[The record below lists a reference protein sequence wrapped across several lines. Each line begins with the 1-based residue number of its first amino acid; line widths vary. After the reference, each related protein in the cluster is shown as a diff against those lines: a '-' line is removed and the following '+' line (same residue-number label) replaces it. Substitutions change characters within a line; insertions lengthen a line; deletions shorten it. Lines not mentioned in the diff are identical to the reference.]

1 MDVFWITRKEKFVH
15 GLRLGIPITFGYI
28 PMGIG
33 YAALAIKAGLTPF
46 ETVSMSVLIYTMLA
60 QGATLFNIVL
70 TSFVLNFRY
79 FVMNTCIYNKVDD
92 ASLAVRIPSSHL
104 AVDEAF
110 AMFMLMEESSI
121 WTYIGLAGIAWLSW
135 IFGAII
141 GVIVLNVLPI
151 IVANSFNISLY
162 ALFVALLVP
171 AVKESKELAILVVI
185 TAILNVVLQFF
196 IGNWSLIIAIL
207 LGALIGMYIVDD
219 DTVLGDAYKAA
230 DGTCSNEEVQQWI
243 LLY

>member
-1 MDVFWITRKEKFVH
+1 
-15 GLRLGIPITFGYI
+15 
-28 PMGIG
+28 
-33 YAALAIKAGLTPF
+33 
-46 ETVSMSVLIYTMLA
+46 
-60 QGATLFNIVL
+60 
-70 TSFVLNFRY
+70 
-79 FVMNTCIYNKVDD
+79 
-92 ASLAVRIPSSHL
+92 
-104 AVDEAF
+104 
-110 AMFMLMEESSI
+110 MFMLMEESSI

-219 DTVLGDAYKAA
+219 DTVLGDAYKTG
-230 DGTCSNEEVQQWI
+230 DETCSNKEVQQ
-243 LLY
+243 

>member
-1 MDVFWITRKEKFVH
+1 
-15 GLRLGIPITFGYI
+15 
-28 PMGIG
+28 
-33 YAALAIKAGLTPF
+33 
-46 ETVSMSVLIYTMLA
+46 
-60 QGATLFNIVL
+60 
-70 TSFVLNFRY
+70 
-79 FVMNTCIYNKVDD
+79 
-92 ASLAVRIPSSHL
+92 
-104 AVDEAF
+104 
-110 AMFMLMEESSI
+110 MEESSI

-219 DTVLGDAYKAA
+219 DTVLGDAYKTA
-230 DGTCSNEEVQQWI
+230 DETCSNKEVQQ
-243 LLY
+243 

>member
-1 MDVFWITRKEKFVH
+1 
-15 GLRLGIPITFGYI
+15 
-28 PMGIG
+28 MGIG
-33 YAALAIKAGLTPF
+33 YAALAIKAGLTPL
-46 ETVSMSVLIYTMLA
+46 ETVSMSIFIYAGAGQIMIATMLA

-70 TSFVLNFRY
+70 TSF
-79 FVMNTCIYNKVDD
+79 DD

-104 AVDEAF
+104 AVDETF
-110 AMFMLMEESSI
+110 AMFMLMEDSSI
-121 WTYIGLAGIAWLSW
+121 WTYIGLAGISWMSW

-141 GVIVLNVLPI
+141 GVIVLNVLPL

-196 IGNWSLIIAIL
+196 IGTWSLIIAIL
-207 LGALIGMYIVDD
+207 LGAIIGMYIVDD
-219 DTVLGDAYKAA
+219 DTVLGDAYKTG
-230 DGTCSNEEVQQWI
+230 DKNCSNEEVQ
-243 LLY
+243 

>member
-1 MDVFWITRKEKFVH
+1 
-15 GLRLGIPITFGYI
+15 
-28 PMGIG
+28 
-33 YAALAIKAGLTPF
+33 
-46 ETVSMSVLIYTMLA
+46 

-121 WTYIGLAGIAWLSW
+121 WTYIGLAGSAWLSW

-141 GVIVLNVLPI
+141 GVIVLNVLPL

-185 TAILNVVLQFF
+185 TAILNVALQFF
-196 IGNWSLIIAIL
+196 IGTWSLIISIL
-207 LGALIGMYIVDD
+207 LGAFIGMYIVDD
-219 DTVLGDAYKAA
+219 DTVLGDAYKTG
-230 DGTCSNEEVQQWI
+230 DDNCSNEEVQQ
-243 LLY
+243 